1 MATAAKQYILL
12 ITIRNKRL
20 ILPLAESFTA
30 CREDALLDLNFKNL
44 HLGSLI
50 VFNEIFLI
58 HSTEILCVDDGDYN
72 FLVIK

>member
-1 MATAAKQYILL
+1 
-12 ITIRNKRL
+12 
-20 ILPLAESFTA
+20 
-30 CREDALLDLNFKNL
+30 LNFKNL

-72 FLVIK
+72 FLAIK